1 MDKYSLKML
10 LRSIRSSLGR
20 YLAILA
26 IVALGVGFFAGL
38 KSSQPAMPVSYTHLT
53 LPTTFHV

>member
-1 MDKYSLKML
+1 MRILSGKMDKYSLKML

-26 IVALGVGFFAGL
+26 SVALGVVIFAGL
-38 KSSQPAMPVSYTHLT
+38 
-53 LPTTFHV
+53 